1 MFTKLSKQTETV
13 KPQSFAE
20 QLTEATKLFTDAIN
34 KLKGI
39 SSGVSKKMEENDAKM
54 KELTL
59 ENTAFLCVR
68 FSETYPLTFLLS
80 SLRLLL

>member
-1 MFTKLSKQTETV
+1 MFTKLSKQIETV

-59 ENTAFLCVR
+59 ENTALQELKDR
-68 FSETYPLTFLLS
+68 ADKQAEQLD
-80 SLRLLL
+80 RLLQP

>member
-1 MFTKLSKQTETV
+1 MFTKLIKQTKTV

-39 SSGVSKKMEENDAKM
+39 SSSVSKKMEENDARM

-59 ENTAFLCVR
+59 ENTALQELKDR
-68 FSETYPLTFLLS
+68 ADKQAEQLD
-80 SLRLLL
+80 RLLQS

>member
-1 MFTKLSKQTETV
+1 MFTKLNKQTKTV
-13 KPQSFAE
+13 EPQSFAE

-59 ENTAFLCVR
+59 ENTALQELKDR
-68 FSETYPLTFLLS
+68 ADKQAEQLD
-80 SLRLLL
+80 RLLQP

>member
-1 MFTKLSKQTETV
+1 MFTKLSKQIETV

-20 QLTEATKLFTDAIN
+20 QLTEATKLFTDVIN

-59 ENTAFLCVR
+59 ENTALQELKDR
-68 FSETYPLTFLLS
+68 ADKQAEQLD
-80 SLRLLL
+80 RLLQP

>member
-1 MFTKLSKQTETV
+1 MFTKLNKQTETV

-59 ENTAFLCVR
+59 ENTALQELKDR
-68 FSETYPLTFLLS
+68 ADKQAEQLD
-80 SLRLLL
+80 RLLQS

>member
-20 QLTEATKLFTDAIN
+20 QLTKATKLFTDAIN

-59 ENTAFLCVR
+59 ENTALQELKDR
-68 FSETYPLTFLLS
+68 ADKQAEQLD
-80 SLRLLL
+80 RLLQP

>member
-59 ENTAFLCVR
+59 ENTALR
-68 FSETYPLTFLLS
+68 ELKDRADKQAEQLDWLLQS
-80 SLRLLL
+80 

>member
-1 MFTKLSKQTETV
+1 MFTKLSKQIETV
-13 KPQSFAE
+13 KPQSVAE

-59 ENTAFLCVR
+59 ENTALQELKDR
-68 FSETYPLTFLLS
+68 ADKQAEQLD
-80 SLRLLL
+80 RLLQP

>member
-59 ENTAFLCVR
+59 ENTALQELKDR
-68 FSETYPLTFLLS
+68 ADKQAEQLD
-80 SLRLLL
+80 RLLQP

>member
-59 ENTAFLCVR
+59 ENTALQELKDR
-68 FSETYPLTFLLS
+68 ADKQAEQLD
-80 SLRLLL
+80 RLLQS